1 MMNIDEKIEAKK
13 AALLAVEEK
22 RAKEK
27 ESLKEIKRQSSRAF
41 RRADAHLKIQLG
53 GHWLKLVDRK
63 IDINSDFT
71 REFEIQKMGMTM
83 IYNSL
88 PHCPECGNSVLKS
101 QKGHW
106 FCTKC
111 KTVFQDKN
119 GNPDFLSNS

>member
-1 MMNIDEKIEAKK
+1 MNIDEKKKEKK
-13 AALLAVEEK
+13 ARLLAVEEK
-22 RAKEK
+22 RAKDK
-27 ESLKEIKRQSSRAF
+27 EEFEELIRQSSRAF

-53 GHWLKLVDRK
+53 GHWLKLVECK
-63 IDINSDFT
+63 IDINSDFK
-71 REFEIQKMGMTM
+71 REFEIQKIVMTM

-88 PHCPECGNSVLKS
+88 PHCPACGNSVLKS

-111 KTVFQDKN
+111 KTVYQDKN

>member
-1 MMNIDEKIEAKK
+1 MNIDEKIKAKK
-13 AALLAVEEK
+13 AALAKVEEK
-22 RAKEK
+22 KAKE
-27 ESLKEIKRQSSRAF
+27 ENRIQELKRQSSRAF

-53 GHWLKLVDRK
+53 GYWLKLLK
-63 IDINSDFT
+63 HKMDINSDFK
-71 REFEIQKMGMTM
+71 REFEAQKMGMTM

-88 PHCPECGNSVLKS
+88 PHCPACGNEVLKS

-111 KTVFQDKN
+111 NTVYQDKD

>member
-1 MMNIDEKIEAKK
+1 MNIDEKIKAKQ

-22 RAKEK
+22 RAKEI
-27 ESLKEIKRQSSRAF
+27 ESVKEIKRQSSRAF

-53 GHWLKLVDRK
+53 GYWLKLVDRK
-63 IDINSDFT
+63 IDINSDFKH
-71 REFEIQKMGMTM
+71 EFEIQKIGMTM

-88 PHCPECGNSVLKS
+88 PHCPACDNSVLKS
-101 QKGHW
+101 EKGHW

-111 KTVFQDKN
+111 NTVYQDKD

>member
-1 MMNIDEKIEAKK
+1 MNIDEKIEAKK
-13 AALLAVEEK
+13 ARLLAVEEK
-22 RAKEK
+22 RAKNIE
-27 ESLKEIKRQSSRAF
+27 EVEELIRQSSRAF

-53 GHWLKLVDRK
+53 GHWLKLLKRK
-63 IDINSDFT
+63 LDINSDFK
-71 REFEIQKMGMTM
+71 REFEAQKTGMEM

-88 PHCPECGNSVLKS
+88 PHCPDCGNSVLKS

>member
-1 MMNIDEKIEAKK
+1 MNIDEKIEAKK
-13 AALLAVEEK
+13 ARLLAVEEK
-22 RAKEK
+22 RAKNIE
-27 ESLKEIKRQSSRAF
+27 EVEELIRQSSRAF
-41 RRADAHLKIQLG
+41 RKADAHLKIQLG
-53 GHWLKLVDRK
+53 GHWLKLVDCK

-71 REFEIQKMGMTM
+71 REFEIQKIGMTM